1 MNIRFCE
8 KKTAVFLFIVLILIG
23 CSTIGTSY
31 RITKKTVK
39 AVRKENGIGV
49 KKQYLKT
56 GNACSV
62 TFRLPQEAAP
72 DATVITVVGE
82 FNNWSITETPMKKL
96 KNGSF
101 SATVKLTCDNEYR
114 FRYLIDSNRWENDW
128 CADEYK
134 RNAFGGEDSVIK
146 I

>member
-1 MNIRFCE
+1 MKE
-8 KKTAVFLFIVLILIG
+8 KKAV
-23 CSTIGTSY
+23 
-31 RITKKTVK
+31 KKQDPKRSSRNKSKNKSEV
-39 AVRKENGIGV
+39 IGV

-56 GNACSV
+56 GNVCNI

-72 DATVITVVGE
+72 DAEVITVVGE
-82 FNNWSITETPMKKL
+82 FNNWSLSDTPMKKL

-101 SATVKLTCDNEYR
+101 KATVKLSCGNEYK

-128 CADEYK
+128 CADEY
-134 RNAFGGEDSVIK
+134 RPNAFGGEDSVIR

>member
-1 MNIRFCE
+1 MYGRTNQM
-8 KKTAVFLFIVLILIG
+8 K
-23 CSTIGTSY
+23 
-31 RITKKTVK
+31 VK
-39 AVRKENGIGV
+39 RPVKRQSAKRSGRNRSVSKSEVIGV

-56 GNACSV
+56 GNVCNV
-62 TFRLPQEAAP
+62 TFRLPKEAAL

-82 FNNWSITETPMKKL
+82 FNDWSLSETPMKKL

-101 SATVKLTCDNEYR
+101 TATVKLTCNNEYK

-128 CADEYK
+128 CADEYMP
-134 RNAFGGEDSVIK
+134 NAFGGNDSVIR

>member
-1 MNIRFCE
+1 MKA
-8 KKTAVFLFIVLILIG
+8 KKPV
-23 CSTIGTSY
+23 
-31 RITKKTVK
+31 KKKAAKRSATNKEVK
-39 AVRKENGIGV
+39 RKEGIGI

-56 GNACSV
+56 GNVCNV

-72 DATVITVVGE
+72 DAAVVTVVGE
-82 FNNWSITETPMKKL
+82 FNDWDLSDTPMKKL

-101 SATVKLTCDNEYR
+101 TATMKLPCGNEYR

-134 RNAFGGEDSVIK
+134 QNAFGGEDSVIR